1 MSDAEIKN
9 ELDKIIKKLK
19 DELSVMRV
27 GRASAMIVEN
37 IPVEYY
43 GSMVP
48 LRQISTISVPDARM
62 VFINPWSKE
71 SLNDIVKA
79 ISSANLGVNITNDG
93 SAVKLVFAPPSE
105 ERRKGL
111 IKIMRQNL
119 EKTKVAIRLLR
130 EKKREEIKS
139 KEKNKEISEDEKF
152 RREKDLQKLVD
163 EANNNVGQ
171 IGEAKEKEIMTI

>member
-1 MSDAEIKN
+1 MSDAETKS
-9 ELDKIIKKLK
+9 ELDKIIKKFK
-19 DELSVMRV
+19 DELSTMRI

-37 IPVEYY
+37 IQVEYY

-62 VFINPWSKE
+62 VFVNPWSKE

-79 ISSANLGVNITNDG
+79 ISSANLGVNIANDG

-105 ERRKGL
+105 ERRKDL
-111 IKIMRQNL
+111 IKIMHQNL

-130 EKKREEIKS
+130 EKKRGD
-139 KEKNKEISEDEKF
+139 KEQGKKQGNKRGRKVSAGKGF
-152 RREKDLQKLVD
+152 A
-163 EANNNVGQ
+163 EAC
-171 IGEAKEKEIMTI
+171 